1 MEQVGLTKARSV
13 GPIAEEVERTGG
25 SVARVFHRAEL
36 PLGILD
42 QPERLILLRD
52 QLRLLECAA
61 REIGDE
67 AISARLSVKAGVVG
81 LGSYGLR
88 ILAAPRLDSAILRS
102 GELIGPLLQ
111 SATSIGLVRKGRWAK
126 WTYRVTDA
134 AEIGRQK
141 NEILALG
148 YMLDLLRGFAGAH
161 WQPARVELAGAALPG
176 RSSVQDAL
184 HCAIDQ
190 GVIAGITFP
199 AELLDLPNPERRA
212 TAGDAACDVPDV
224 ADLVACVEHLLALAL
239 LDGRPRIDWLCR
251 RLNLSRRTLQR
262 QLARL
267 DTSFDDIL
275 GRVLA
280 RQAAVLMADPRQPIT
295 AVALEL
301 GYADP
306 AHFTRAFTR
315 WTGQAPRD
323 WRRMAMRRL
332 RP

>member
-1 MEQVGLTKARSV
+1 MANVGLTKARSI
-13 GPIAEEVERTGG
+13 GPIAEEVERAGG
-25 SVARVFHRAEL
+25 SVARIFRHAEL
-36 PLGILD
+36 PLEMLD
-42 QPERLILLRD
+42 QPERLLLLRD

-67 AISARLSVKAGVVG
+67 AISARLSVKAGVAG
-81 LGSYGLR
+81 LGRYGLR
-88 ILAAPRLDSAILRS
+88 ILGAPRLESAIVRS
-102 GELIGPLLQ
+102 VELIGPLLQ

-148 YMLDLLRGFAGAH
+148 YMLDLLRRFAGAN
-161 WQPARVELAGAALPG
+161 WQPARAEHSGSALPG

-190 GVIAGITFP
+190 GAVAGISFP
-199 AELLDLPNPERRA
+199 AELLDLPNPERR
-212 TAGDAACDVPDV
+212 TAAGAAASEVPDA
-224 ADLVACVEHLLALAL
+224 ADLVACIEHLLALAL

-267 DTSFDDIL
+267 ETSFDEIMA
-275 GRVLA
+275 RVLA
-280 RQAAVLMADPRQPIT
+280 RHATALMADPRRPIT
-295 AVALEL
+295 AVALDL
-301 GYADP
+301 GYSDP

-315 WTGQAPRD
+315 WTGRAPRD
-323 WRRMAMRRL
+323 WRRVAMRRQDS
-332 RP
+332 